1 MPEPEQMDPTVEQGN
16 VPEFAR
22 KVVFD
27 YVSDN
32 LEKTELHI
40 RFRLEDV
47 YVIWFGY
54 ILGNWRAV
62 IQTNLPNGQLYE
74 VVMDRARGEIYINT
88 YVKIP
93 NDALPITIV

>member
-54 ILGNWRAV
+54 IV
-62 IQTNLPNGQLYE
+62 
-74 VVMDRARGEIYINT
+74 
-88 YVKIP
+88 
-93 NDALPITIV
+93 